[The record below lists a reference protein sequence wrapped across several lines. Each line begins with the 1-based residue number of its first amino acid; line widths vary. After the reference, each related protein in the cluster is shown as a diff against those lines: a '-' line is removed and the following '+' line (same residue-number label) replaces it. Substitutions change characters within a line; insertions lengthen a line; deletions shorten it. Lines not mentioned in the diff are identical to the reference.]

1 MLMVHIKKFYEDVS
15 CEQITTGRYDS
26 LEISPVHIHKN
37 KKCHKDALLTLGD
50 EVIGHIRGNRQMMV
64 EFAPTEIA
72 VEH

>member
-1 MLMVHIKKFYEDVS
+1 MLMVHIKKFYEDMS
-15 CEQITTGRYDS
+15 CDEIQTGRYDS

-50 EVIGHIRGNRQMMV
+50 EVVGHIRGSRQVMV
-64 EFAPTEIA
+64 EYMPAEIA